1 MEAGYLHI
9 ERESHLGFE
18 VAHEQLCEVSHERV
32 LSDEIRYLGLPLLL
46 RWTKRSAREA
56 TVSLFHFD
64 W

>member
-9 ERESHLGFE
+9 EGESHLGFE
-18 VAHEQLCEVSHERV
+18 VTHEQLCEVAHERV
-32 LSDEIRYLGLPLLL
+32 LSDVIRYFRLPLLL
-46 RWTKRSAREA
+46 SWTKRSAREA